1 MNLNDSFKGEARMVS
16 EDKMQEEI
24 DKATVSLGMQ
34 KELDLYSI
42 LLRIKYAKDREEL
55 IDREVK
61 VCRAKLEHAWQIDK
75 KILDDLQVECE
86 KIGG

>member
-1 MNLNDSFKGEARMVS
+1 MVS

-24 DKATVSLGMQ
+24 DQATVSLGMQ

>member
-1 MNLNDSFKGEARMVS
+1 
-16 EDKMQEEI
+16 MQEEI

>member
-1 MNLNDSFKGEARMVS
+1 MVS
-16 EDKMQEEI
+16 EDKIQEEI
-24 DKATVSLGMQ
+24 DKATAALGMQ
-34 KELDLYSI
+34 KELELYSI

>member
-1 MNLNDSFKGEARMVS
+1 MVS

-24 DKATVSLGMQ
+24 DKATAALGMQ

-42 LLRIKYAKDREEL
+42 LLRIKYAKDREEV

-75 KILDDLQVECE
+75 KILDLSL
-86 KIGG
+86 IHI

>member
-1 MNLNDSFKGEARMVS
+1 MVS

-42 LLRIKYAKDREEL
+42 LLRIKYAKDRE
-55 IDREVK
+55 VK

>member
-1 MNLNDSFKGEARMVS
+1 MVS
-16 EDKMQEEI
+16 EDKIQEEI
-24 DKATVSLGMQ
+24 DKATAALGMQ
-34 KELDLYSI
+34 KELELYSI
-42 LLRIKYAKDREEL
+42 LLRIKYAKDREEV